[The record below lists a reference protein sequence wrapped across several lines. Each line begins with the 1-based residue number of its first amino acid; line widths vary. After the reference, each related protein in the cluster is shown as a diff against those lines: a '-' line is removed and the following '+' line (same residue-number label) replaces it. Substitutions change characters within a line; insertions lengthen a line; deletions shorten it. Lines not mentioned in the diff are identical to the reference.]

1 MRSTFQLKVI
11 LENSPTF
18 CEEAYYKCYTSIPQN
33 LNKKGDIMLIPDFS
47 ENKDNSMLLYF
58 DAEGKDINSMYTELE
73 KTYVC
78 FEKMNQTLKDG
89 KKYVVLEVKNDE

>member
-1 MRSTFQLKVI
+1 
-11 LENSPTF
+11 
-18 CEEAYYKCYTSIPQN
+18 
-33 LNKKGDIMLIPDFS
+33 MLIPEFS

-58 DAEGKDINSMYTELE
+58 NADGADINKMYNELE

-89 KKYVVLEVKNDE
+89 KKYVVLEINNEE